1 MSTCIVFSNIEECDH
16 DGLDHG
22 DDYEEVDSYTNH
34 DMVEK
39 AFQECDLNHEGRW
52 DSKLMKTREQEILE
66 KIYWNNDKLELSS
79 WK

>member
-1 MSTCIVFSNIEECDH
+1 MAYIVHCDIKECDH

-39 AFQECDLNHEGRW
+39 AFQECDLNHEGRC
-52 DSKLMKTREQEILE
+52 D
-66 KIYWNNDKLELSS
+66 NFF
-79 WK
+79 

>member
-1 MSTCIVFSNIEECDH
+1 MLISTCISFNYIEECDH

-52 DSKLMKTREQEILE
+52 GSNVMKTSKQEVL
-66 KIYWNNDKLELSS
+66 KNFVLK
-79 WK
+79 

>member
-1 MSTCIVFSNIEECDH
+1 MAYIAHCDIKECDH

-39 AFQECDLNHEGRW
+39 AFQECDLNHEGRC
-52 DSKLMKTREQEILE
+52 DNFFKEDRKTVQDL
-66 KIYWNNDKLELSS
+66 N
-79 WK
+79 